1 LVVDGASGKAMK
13 LSDEPN
19 NWIGLAVLLLLF
31 VAIAL
36 AIHWLG
42 QPKLPV

>member
-1 LVVDGASGKAMK
+1 MK

-19 NWIGLAVLLLLF
+19 NWIGLGLLLIL
-31 VAIAL
+31 VAAIAM

-42 QPKLPV
+42 VPKTPA